1 MSFDYTVEGLTYPD
15 FNHTYKLTDSVTD
28 MNALEGLAVEQD
40 KTAANSVKLAT
51 DGGEVIGFILV
62 AENGASQGEGITVT
76 VSTKGGHKVKTSAQL
91 SVGDYVCGAGNGAVK
106 ASVSSDETPVAVKT
120 DIRVWEVRS
129 ATEAVV
135 FQK

>member
-15 FNHTYKLTDSVTD
+15 FNHTFILTDSVSD
-28 MNALEGLAVEQD
+28 LNALEGLAVQQD
-40 KTAANSVKLAT
+40 TTAANSVKLAT
-51 DGGEVIGFILV
+51 DGSEIVGFIVL
-62 AENGASQGEGITVT
+62 AENGASQGEGVTVT
-76 VSTKGGHKVKTSAQL
+76 VSTKGGHKVKTSTEL

-106 ASVSSDETPVAVKT
+106 ASMSADETPVPVKT
-120 DIRVWEVRS
+120 DIRVWQVRS

>member
-28 MNALEGLAVEQD
+28 MDALEGLAVEQD
-40 KTAANSVKLAT
+40 TTAANSVKLAT
-51 DGGEVIGFILV
+51 DGGEVVGFILV
-62 AENGASQGEGITVT
+62 AENGVSQGEGITVT
-76 VSTKGGHKVKTSAQL
+76 VSTKGGHKVKTSTQL

-106 ASVSSDETPVAVKT
+106 AADGSVKT

-135 FQK
+135 YQK

>member
-1 MSFDYTVEGLTYPD
+1 MSFDYTMEGLTYPD
-15 FNHTYKLTDSVTD
+15 FNHTFKLTNAVTD
-28 MNALEGLAVEQD
+28 MDALEGLAVEQD
-40 KTAANSVKLAT
+40 TTAANSVKLAT
-51 DGGEVIGFILV
+51 DGGKVVGFILV

-106 ASVSSDETPVAVKT
+106 ASVTAGENPTAVET

-129 ATEAVV
+129 ASEAVV